1 MIVVNAK
8 ETKEPSG
15 LSQLLTGTKGEDDGK
30 FAKFLEAFNLGDSL
44 KGKDLNIE
52 EILKTFSA
60 NHSKDAK
67 IDDSNLLVIAK
78 QESPN
83 QDMIDKQDVKKL
95 RESALLNLLKGGSVK
110 SDTDTSIDITKLQTD
125 IKKEDEESEFLNQKL
140 TNSLDSKD
148 IKLIINSAKSYLKE
162 QIDTIAKEQNI
173 DIKSMPQTLKGLSDM
188 AKKLGVNLEKISLED
203 IAHTDINDKVKT
215 STKEPIPLLDMK
227 KQESPVAISSMKQNF
242 VSEKKES
249 AKKDEPLK
257 NALHVKRDF
266 VLDKNEA
273 TKAQIVQPKEQ
284 DIAKAQIVQSRGEIV
299 SPKNNIDNISQESKT
314 QLSDPL
320 AKLLFSEDETD
331 KGDKKDTLSVK
342 TTLSESKV
350 SQNSFVNVPSSDSLE
365 VKAKEAQQM
374 VRHLATDLKEAVD
387 DYKPPFT
394 RLKMT
399 LNPAKLGEVEVTLIQ
414 RGSNVH
420 ININSNNTAL
430 TLLAQ
435 NVNELKTQLAN
446 NGVVN
451 TSMQFSTSH
460 GEHQQQE
467 GRHQQFQAYKELD
480 QMSEEELEM
489 ITSMEI
495 ILPRYV

>member
-52 EILKTFSA
+52 EALKNLSA

-83 QDMIDKQDVKKL
+83 QDMVDEQDTKKL

-110 SDTDTSIDITKLQTD
+110 SDTDNSIDITKLQTD
-125 IKKEDEESEFLNQKL
+125 IEKEDQESEFLNQKL

-203 IAHTDINDKVKT
+203 IAHSDINDKVKT

-242 VSEKKES
+242 VSDKKES
-249 AKKDEPLK
+249 IKKDEPLK
-257 NALHVKRDF
+257 NALHVKRDS
-266 VLDKNEA
+266 VLDKNEV
-273 TKAQIVQPKEQ
+273 TKNQPIKAQT
-284 DIAKAQIVQSRGEIV
+284 VQSRAEIV
-299 SPKNNIDNISQESKT
+299 SSEDNIDKRSQESIT

-320 AKLLFSEDETD
+320 AKLLFREYETD
-331 KGDKKDTLSVK
+331 KGDKKDKLSVK
-342 TTLSESKV
+342 TALSESKV

-365 VKAKEAQQM
+365 VKAKEAQQL
-374 VRHLATDLKEAVD
+374 VRHLDTDLIEFVD
-387 DYKPPFT
+387 FFNPRFT
-394 RLKMT
+394 SLKLT
-399 LNPAKLGEVEVTLIQ
+399 LNPAKLGDV
-414 RGSNVH
+414 
-420 ININSNNTAL
+420 
-430 TLLAQ
+430 
-435 NVNELKTQLAN
+435 
-446 NGVVN
+446 
-451 TSMQFSTSH
+451 
-460 GEHQQQE
+460 
-467 GRHQQFQAYKELD
+467 
-480 QMSEEELEM
+480 
-489 ITSMEI
+489 
-495 ILPRYV
+495 